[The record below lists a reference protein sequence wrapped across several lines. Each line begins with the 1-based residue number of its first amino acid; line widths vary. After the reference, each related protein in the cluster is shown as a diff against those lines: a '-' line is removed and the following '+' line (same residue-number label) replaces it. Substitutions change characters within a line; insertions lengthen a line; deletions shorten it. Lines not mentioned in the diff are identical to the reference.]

1 MRGWSLRIF
10 RIFGVDV
17 RMHPLTLLVL
27 VFSMIFSKT
36 ANGYASRGLGLWLL
50 MLLAIMVREIGRGFA
65 AAWSGM
71 QLQSLVILP
80 IGGVPTYGL
89 REDRQRRHDMLMSLS
104 GPIANFF
111 VGLCLIMLLMAVSPM
126 LPLFT
131 RPYISA
137 GALIRSLAWTQI
149 LLGGLHMLPAA
160 PLDAGLMLR
169 RNFMRVR
176 GAAKGARA
184 AAGLSQVIGF
194 ALSIAGIYF
203 QNVWTMSMGVSV
215 AMGWQMFP
223 IEGSTGDEVVDN
235 IRMRDVMLSE
245 FTALGASDTLEEAL
259 ERSVHSLQDI
269 FPVTRGPLLVGC
281 VSRQTLSDALLT
293 GGNSYVQG
301 VMTRTM
307 HVASADDPV
316 VSTLRKLSTGGT
328 QMLPVLENG
337 RLIGIVTPQNLSMS
351 MGLLGRTRRIQ
362 QRLGEDDAGE

>member
-1 MRGWSLRIF
+1 
-10 RIFGVDV
+10 
-17 RMHPLTLLVL
+17 MHPLTLLVL
-27 VFSMIFSKT
+27 LFSMIFASISS
-36 ANGYASRGLGLWLL
+36 GYAMRGLALWLL
-50 MLLAIMVREIGRGFA
+50 MLLSITVREAGRGFA

-80 IGGVPTYGL
+80 FGGIPTYGL

-111 VGLCLIMLLMAVSPM
+111 VGICLTMLILAVSPT
-126 LPLFT
+126 LQLFA
-131 RPYISA
+131 RPYIAA
-137 GALIRSLAWTQI
+137 GSLIRSLVWTQV

-160 PLDAGLMLR
+160 PLDAGLLLR
-169 RNFMRVR
+169 RNFMRIR
-176 GAAKGARA
+176 GAAQGARA
-184 AAGLSQVIGF
+184 SAGISQMIGF
-194 ALSIAGIYF
+194 FLSIAGIYF
-203 QNVWTMSMGVSV
+203 QNVWTMSMGVAI

-223 IEGSTGDEVVDN
+223 VEGSTGDEVVDN
-235 IRMRDVMLSE
+235 IRMRDVMLSD
-245 FTALGASDTLEEAL
+245 FTTLGASDTLEEAL

-281 VSRQTLSDALLT
+281 VSRQTLSDALIT

-301 VMTRTM
+301 VMTRSL

-316 VSTLRKLSTGGT
+316 VSTLRKLTAEGT

-351 MGLLGRTRRIQ
+351 MSLLGRTRRIQ
-362 QRLGEDDAGE
+362 QRMNGDGFGE